1 MNKKKQTAKSRNIKQ
16 KKQLIYKKIKLKTQS
31 TTYTTASFGY
41 NTCSVP

>member
-1 MNKKKQTAKSRNIKQ
+1 MNKKAKQTKAAISNK
-16 KKQLIYKKIKLKTQS
+16 KKQLIYKKIKPKTQN